1 MRLVSRCLDTWE
13 TQSVT
18 QGLAS
23 ILLGW
28 DIGMVNVSPLVIE
41 MRASGIRNRSPDA
54 FAASSEKRSSEK
66 NCHIWHMILRL
77 GPCDFPSFVN
87 YCASFACSVT
97 RSKTTEFQHNDIMMK
112 TTVQNDL
119 RLEMAL
125 ESMWIVCPH
134 GKSNN

>member
-28 DIGMVNVSPLVIE
+28 DIGMMNVSPLVIE

-54 FAASSEKRSSEK
+54 FAASSEKRGSEK
-66 NCHIWHMILRL
+66 NCHIWDMILRL